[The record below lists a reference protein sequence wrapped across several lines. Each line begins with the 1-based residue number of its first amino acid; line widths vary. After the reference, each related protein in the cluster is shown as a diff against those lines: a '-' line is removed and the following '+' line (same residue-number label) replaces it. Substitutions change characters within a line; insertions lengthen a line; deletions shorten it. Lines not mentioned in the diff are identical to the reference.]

1 MDQRKMGAFLAAVR
15 KEKGL
20 TQRELAEQ
28 LHVTNK
34 AVSKWELGRSL
45 PDSATL
51 EPLARALGVTVDE
64 LLAGERRP
72 KQAPAPSP
80 KPPQASPVA
89 LYQNY
94 VQGYAQ
100 GAWVERRRTL
110 GLVLL
115 GAGVLLLLGQCG
127 HLLDNVYVA
136 FWNVDALNALT
147 IEQLNAAKAVT
158 IFPGITLILGELGT
172 TVKLTWL
179 WGWFLHGWPGMVL
192 LPLSIALIAAGAVV
206 KRRAERQPARPA
218 KNT

>member
-1 MDQRKMGAFLAAVR
+1 MDQQKMGAFIAAVR

-51 EPLARALGVTVDE
+51 EPLAHALGVTVDE
-64 LLAGERRP
+64 LLSGARRP
-72 KQAPAPSP
+72 KQAPAPASR
-80 KPPQASPVA
+80 PPQPSPVA

-100 GAWVERRRTL
+100 GARVERRRML

-115 GAGVLLLLGQCG
+115 WAGVLLLLGQCVY
-127 HLLDNVYVA
+127 LLDNVYLAV
-136 FWNVDALNALT
+136 WNVDALNALT
-147 IEQLNAAKAVT
+147 MEQLDAAKDVT
-158 IFPGITLILGELGT
+158 IFPGVTLIMGELGT

-179 WGWFLHGWPGMVL
+179 WGWALHGWPGAVL
-192 LPLSIALIAAGAVV
+192 LPLSVALIVAGAVV
-206 KRRAERQPARPA
+206 KRRAERQPVQPA